1 MKKPNLLNKLTIID
15 LLIIICVIGAAGFAI
30 YHMAD
35 DDSSTASATS
45 FDYST
50 TPKILE
56 TYLDYYKNGN
66 EVTSTIVGTDAST
79 GEKLELSGNVLW
91 LGESEKEKVNVL
103 IDSNGKEMLAGF
115 YKDVPNADIFID
127 SISLE
132 SNGDTYNNIKDIS
145 VAPKEINNLNDL
157 ISEIP
162 NGTQCEIS
170 TVIAMD
176 SLDSVK
182 YQKLLN
188 ALYDNKKPCIVLK
201 DSQNNVLEINRANKT
216 DLEIA
221 SKILGDFNG
230 QTGQIQIRTYN

>member
-1 MKKPNLLNKLTIID
+1 MKKPNFLNKLTIID

-50 TPKILE
+50 NPKILE

-66 EVTSTIVGTDAST
+66 VVTSTIVGTDANT

-103 IDSNGKEMLAGF
+103 IDNNGKEMLAGF

-132 SNGDTYNNIKDIS
+132 SNGDTYANITDFT
-145 VAPKEINNLNDL
+145 VAPKEINNLNEL
-157 ISEIP
+157 NSEIP
-162 NGTQCEIS
+162 NETQYEIS
-170 TVIAMD
+170 TNIAID
-176 SLDSVK
+176 NLDSIK

-188 ALYDNKKPCIVLK
+188 ALYNNKKPCIVLK
-201 DSQNNVLEINRANKT
+201 DGQNNVLEINRANKT

-221 SKILGDFNG
+221 DEVLGDFNG
-230 QTGQIQIRTYN
+230 QTSQIQIRTYN

>member
-1 MKKPNLLNKLTIID
+1 MKKPNFLNKLTIID

-35 DDSSTASATS
+35 DDSSIATATS

-50 TPKILE
+50 NPKILE

-66 EVTSTIVGTDAST
+66 VVTSTIVGTDAST

-103 IDSNGKEMLAGF
+103 IDNNGKEILAGF

-132 SNGDTYNNIKDIS
+132 SNGDTYANITDFT

-162 NGTQCEIS
+162 NGTQYEIS
-170 TVIAMD
+170 TNIAID
-176 SLDSVK
+176 NLDSIK

-188 ALYDNKKPCIVLK
+188 ALNKNKKPCIVLM
-201 DSQNNVLEINRANKT
+201 DDGTNTLMINRANKT

-221 SKILGDFNG
+221 NNVLGDFNG
-230 QTGQIQIRTYN
+230 QTSQIQIRTYN

>member
-1 MKKPNLLNKLTIID
+1 MKKPNFLNKLTIID

-50 TPKILE
+50 NPKILE

-66 EVTSTIVGTDAST
+66 VVTSTIVGTDANT

-91 LGESEKEKVNVL
+91 LGESGNEKVNVL

-132 SNGDTYNNIKDIS
+132 SNGDTYANITDFT

-162 NGTQCEIS
+162 NGTQYEIS
-170 TVIAMD
+170 TNIAID
-176 SLDSVK
+176 NLDSIK

-188 ALYDNKKPCIVLK
+188 ALNKNKKPCIVLK
-201 DSQNNVLEINRANKT
+201 DDGTNTLMINRANKT

-221 SKILGDFNG
+221 NNVLGDFNG

>member
-1 MKKPNLLNKLTIID
+1 MKKPNFLNKLTIID
-15 LLIIICVIGAAGFAI
+15 FLIIICIIGAAGFAI

-50 TPKILE
+50 NPKILE

-66 EVTSTIVGTDAST
+66 VVTSTIVGTDAST

-91 LGESEKEKVNVL
+91 LGESENEKVNVL
-103 IDSNGKEMLAGF
+103 IDNTGKEMLAGF

-132 SNGDTYNNIKDIS
+132 SNGDTYANITDFT

-162 NGTQCEIS
+162 NGTQYEIS
-170 TVIAMD
+170 TNIAID
-176 SLDSVK
+176 NLDSIK

-188 ALYDNKKPCIVLK
+188 ALNKNKKPCIVLK
-201 DSQNNVLEINRANKT
+201 DDGTNTLMINRANKT

-221 SKILGDFNG
+221 NNVLGDFNG
-230 QTGQIQIRTYN
+230 QTSQIQIRTYN

>member
-1 MKKPNLLNKLTIID
+1 MKKPNFLNKLTIID

-50 TPKILE
+50 NPKILE

-66 EVTSTIVGTDAST
+66 VVTSTIVGTDANT

-132 SNGDTYNNIKDIS
+132 SNGDTYSNITDFT
-145 VAPKEINNLNDL
+145 VAQKEINNLNDL

-162 NGTQCEIS
+162 NGTQYEIS
-170 TVIAMD
+170 TNIAID
-176 SLDSVK
+176 NLDSIK

-188 ALYDNKKPCIVLK
+188 ALNKNKKPCIVLK
-201 DSQNNVLEINRANKT
+201 DDGTNTLMINRANKT

-221 SKILGDFNG
+221 NNVLGDFNG

>member
-1 MKKPNLLNKLTIID
+1 MKKPNFLNKLTIID
-15 LLIIICVIGAAGFAI
+15 LLIIICIIGAAGFAI

-50 TPKILE
+50 NPKILE

-66 EVTSTIVGTDAST
+66 VVTSTIVGTDANT

-132 SNGDTYNNIKDIS
+132 SNGDTYANITDFT

-162 NGTQCEIS
+162 NGTQYEIS
-170 TVIAMD
+170 TNIAID
-176 SLDSVK
+176 NLDSIK

-188 ALYDNKKPCIVLK
+188 ALNKNKKPCIVLK
-201 DSQNNVLEINRANKT
+201 DDGTNTLMINRANKT

-221 SKILGDFNG
+221 NNVLGDFNG

>member
-1 MKKPNLLNKLTIID
+1 MKKPNFLNKLTIID
-15 LLIIICVIGAAGFAI
+15 LLIIICIIGAAGFAI

-50 TPKILE
+50 NPKILE

-66 EVTSTIVGTDAST
+66 VVTSTIVGTDANT
-79 GEKLELSGNVLW
+79 GEKLELSGYVLW

-103 IDSNGKEMLAGF
+103 IDNNGKEILAGF

-132 SNGDTYNNIKDIS
+132 SNGDTYANITDFT

-162 NGTQCEIS
+162 NGTQYEIS
-170 TVIAMD
+170 TNIAID
-176 SLDSVK
+176 NLDSIK

-188 ALYDNKKPCIVLK
+188 ALNKNKKPCIVLK
-201 DSQNNVLEINRANKT
+201 DDGTNTLMINRANKT

-221 SKILGDFNG
+221 NNVLGDFNG

>member
-1 MKKPNLLNKLTIID
+1 MKKPNFLNKLTIID
-15 LLIIICVIGAAGFAI
+15 LLIIICIIGAAGFAI

-50 TPKILE
+50 HPKILE

-66 EVTSTIVGTDAST
+66 VVTSTIVGTDAST

-103 IDSNGKEMLAGF
+103 IDNNGKEILAGF

-132 SNGDTYNNIKDIS
+132 SNGDTYANITDFT

-162 NGTQCEIS
+162 NGTQYEIS
-170 TVIAMD
+170 TNIAID
-176 SLDSVK
+176 NLDSIK

-188 ALYDNKKPCIVLK
+188 ALNKNKKPCIVLK
-201 DSQNNVLEINRANKT
+201 DDGTNTLMINRANKT

-221 SKILGDFNG
+221 NNVLGDFNG

>member
-1 MKKPNLLNKLTIID
+1 MKKPNFLNKLTIID

-50 TPKILE
+50 NPKILE

-66 EVTSTIVGTDAST
+66 VVTSTIVGTDANT

-132 SNGDTYNNIKDIS
+132 SNGDIYANITDFT
-145 VAPKEINNLNDL
+145 VAPKEISNLNEL

-162 NGTQCEIS
+162 NGTQYEIS
-170 TVIAMD
+170 TNIAID
-176 SLDSVK
+176 NLDSIK

-188 ALYDNKKPCIVLK
+188 ALYKNKKPCIVLK
-201 DSQNNVLEINRANKT
+201 NDQTNVLEINRANKT